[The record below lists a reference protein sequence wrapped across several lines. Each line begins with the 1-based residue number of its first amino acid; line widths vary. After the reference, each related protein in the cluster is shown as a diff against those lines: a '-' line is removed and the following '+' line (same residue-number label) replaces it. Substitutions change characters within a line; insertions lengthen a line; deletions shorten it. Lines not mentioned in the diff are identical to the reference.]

1 MVRLMHL
8 TIFEGV
14 GLPFHREVY
23 VCAELLD
30 IMGRPI
36 KNERAKTH
44 VRFVVSGFVE
54 RNQDLSC
61 ELVVWACCV
70 EKALVRAI
78 CGLLRCVR
86 RVCAC
91 V

>member
-1 MVRLMHL
+1 MVRLLHL

-44 VRFVVSGFVE
+44 VRLCEVV
-54 RNQDLSC
+54 
-61 ELVVWACCV
+61 
-70 EKALVRAI
+70 
-78 CGLLRCVR
+78 
-86 RVCAC
+86 
-91 V
+91 

>member
-1 MVRLMHL
+1 MVRLLHL

-14 GLPFHREVY
+14 ELPFHREVY

-44 VRFVVSGFVE
+44 VRWGVCGCVKT
-54 RNQDLSC
+54 LSC
-61 ELVVWACCV
+61 ESVV
-70 EKALVRAI
+70 
-78 CGLLRCVR
+78 
-86 RVCAC
+86 
-91 V
+91 